1 MATRTIARLFDSST
15 TAHAA
20 VRSLEAAGFAHDDI
34 TYMGSANEGA
44 ARDRVGADSLRSG
57 AGTGMPGVAASPGAA
72 TTPRTTTTGT
82 TTDATETGAAT
93 GASLGTVVG
102 GGAGLLAGIGALA
115 IPGVGPLVAAGW
127 LVATLTGAGV
137 GAAAGGLIGSLTTAG
152 VDEKDAG
159 TYSEGLRRGGH
170 LVAVRTEEG
179 RAAEAERILEQH
191 GPVDMESRQAE
202 WRTDGWDPAKD
213 PTRNPDYAGARPIG
227 TPHDDMRL
235 ANDPTL
241 RRPGDVA

>member
-1 MATRTIARLFDSST
+1 MATRTIARLFDTSA

-20 VRSLEAAGFAHDDI
+20 VRSLEAAGITHDDI
-34 TYMGSANEGA
+34 TYMGSSDDGKTESVHGA
-44 ARDRVGADSLRSG
+44 
-57 AGTGMPGVAASPGAA
+57 
-72 TTPRTTTTGT
+72 RTTDTTGET
-82 TTDATETGAAT
+82 GAETGAAT

-137 GAAAGGLIGSLTTAG
+137 GAATGGLLGGLTSAG
-152 VDEKDAG
+152 VEEKHAS

-170 LVAVRTEEG
+170 LVAVRTDES
-179 RAAEAERILEQH
+179 RAAEVERILEQH
-191 GPVDMESRQAE
+191 GPVDMETRQAE
-202 WRTDGWDPAKD
+202 WRSGGWDPDAN
-213 PTRNPDYAGARPIG
+213 PARNPGYAGAAPIG
-227 TPHDDMRL
+227 SIHEEPRL